1 VQSGAGAVN
10 PTHSVHATAR
20 RSRGR
25 ADEYVAVGRGVRI
38 QAEHRSRD
46 EPAQVHAPAHH
57 IAADAV
63 GFLRLEAPRRP
74 GAALADD
81 VAKAWGKTFDLT
93 FDGRSHVRVGA
104 VRHVAVRP
112 GDMLAVRSP
121 RAVKE

>member
-1 VQSGAGAVN
+1 MLTIDRYSDHSANQMTIAITGGATSGTPATTTRLN
-10 PTHSVHATAR
+10 PSPAHATAR

-81 VAKAWGKTFDLT
+81 VAK
-93 FDGRSHVRVGA
+93 
-104 VRHVAVRP
+104 
-112 GDMLAVRSP
+112 
-121 RAVKE
+121 